1 MRTIEYGTAF
11 AVGAVVYT
19 FLEIAFRGY
28 THWTMTLTGGFCLV
42 IIYFINDA
50 FAASSAPV
58 KYLMGA
64 LIITVMEFIVGCIVN
79 LGFHQNVWD
88 YSGLRFNIMG
98 QVCLYFSI
106 LWYFLSIPAFYLCNV
121 INGAFGV

>member
-1 MRTIEYGTAF
+1 MKMLEYGTAF
-11 AVGAVVYT
+11 AVGAVIYT

-42 IIYFINDA
+42 IIYLINDV
-50 FAASSAPV
+50 FAYAPMPV
-58 KYLMGA
+58 KCLMGA
-64 LIITVMEFIVGCIVN
+64 LIITVTEFIVGCIVN

-98 QVCLYFSI
+98 QVCLYFTI
-106 LWYFLSIPAFYLCNV
+106 IWYFLSIPAFYICSV
-121 INGAFGV
+121 ISKMFEV